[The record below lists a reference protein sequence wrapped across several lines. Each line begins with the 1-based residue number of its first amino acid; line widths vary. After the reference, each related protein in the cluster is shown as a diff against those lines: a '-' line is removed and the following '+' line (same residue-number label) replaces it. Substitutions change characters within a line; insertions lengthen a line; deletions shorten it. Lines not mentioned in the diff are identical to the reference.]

1 LKSMLGKALL
11 NIDKIM
17 YKFFIEVYRRKENF
31 EQLRLMGYFYKEISK
46 IIRLEKNELYQKLIQ
61 LILKMYSN

>member
-1 LKSMLGKALL
+1 MLGKALL

-46 IIRLEKNELYQKLIQ
+46 IIRLEKNELYQKTDTAHFKNVL
-61 LILKMYSN
+61 